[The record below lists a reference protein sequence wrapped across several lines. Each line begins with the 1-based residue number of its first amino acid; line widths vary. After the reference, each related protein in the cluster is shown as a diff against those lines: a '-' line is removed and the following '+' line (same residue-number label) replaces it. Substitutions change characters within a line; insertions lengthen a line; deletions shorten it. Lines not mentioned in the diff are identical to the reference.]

1 MDGQA
6 HRRADGQ
13 RPGLRDA
20 LWLLAGDR
28 QSPEEQERVRGT
40 GWPGA
45 RQTGYSKMKS
55 RQCRPGRIDLQGKEH
70 LRGKSLT

>member
-45 RQTGYSKMKS
+45 RQTGYSKHYQDEEPPVQT
-55 RQCRPGRIDLQGKEH
+55 RQDRPAGK
-70 LRGKSLT
+70 GVV